1 MAPRNVLFI
10 DIDGVLHR
18 SPGPGDLTIAMASL
32 DELWEERVDLF
43 EWAAR
48 LSDALGDDE
57 CDLLVHSSWRAF
69 VSADVLRERLGPL
82 RRRFRGCTAR
92 SLTREAS
99 VLDAVAARRLDAGSY
114 RVLDDEPG
122 EFESIRGQVI
132 VCSPGIGVSDALV
145 AQQLRAWLD
154 GTAGLG

>member
-1 MAPRNVLFI
+1 MQVRKVLFV

-18 SPGPGDLTIAMASL
+18 ASELGELTIASASL
-32 DELWEERVDLF
+32 AELREERLDLF
-43 EWAAR
+43 EWASL
-48 LSDALGDDE
+48 LSDAIGDDE

-69 VSADVLRERLGPL
+69 VSDDTLRDCLGPL

-99 VLDAVAARRLDAGSY
+99 ILDAVAARRFGAGAY

-132 VCSPGIGVSDALV
+132 VCSPELGVNDARV

-154 GTAGLG
+154 GEAGLG